1 MIIEAALLVR
11 VGETPTPIVV
21 PCRRHGDGMAMLR
34 DLFGGDRTKYV
45 VIEQGFIDH
54 NGQYFDRKSA
64 LSQAMICGQLNATTI
79 YAKRRNKEDE
89 LYSEDL
95 Y

>member
-11 VGETPTPIVV
+11 VGETPTPIIV
-21 PCRRHGDGMAMLR
+21 PCRRHGEGMAMLR
-34 DLFGGDRTKYV
+34 DLFGGDRTKYT
-45 VIEQGFIDH
+45 VIEQGFINH
-54 NGQYFDRKSA
+54 IGEYFGRKEA
-64 LSQAMICGQLNATTI
+64 LNHAMICGQLNMTTI
-79 YAKRRNKEDE
+79 QTKRDRKEDE